1 MERQIELVHIQP
13 GKPTQNARVESFHG
27 RLREECLSVSW
38 FQNLFEARR
47 KIAAW
52 KREYNEERQVAPPE
66 TGMTSCVLHKDERF
80 NITLFGFAAGHELKT
95 HSVPIPALIYVVEG
109 EGEFDLGSETVQVK
123 SGSFI
128 RMEALLPHAVRAKSP
143 FRMLVVQVKDRGI
156 LK

>member
-1 MERQIELVHIQP
+1 MPDKDYTFIPDLHQV
-13 GKPTQNARVESFHG
+13 
-27 RLREECLSVSW
+27 
-38 FQNLFEARR
+38 
-47 KIAAW
+47 
-52 KREYNEERQVAPPE
+52 VAPPDA
-66 TGMTSCVLHKDERF
+66 GMTSCVLHKDERF

-143 FRMLVVQVKDRGI
+143 FRMLLVQVKDDGRQ
-156 LK
+156 K

>member
-1 MERQIELVHIQP
+1 
-13 GKPTQNARVESFHG
+13 
-27 RLREECLSVSW
+27 
-38 FQNLFEARR
+38 
-47 KIAAW
+47 
-52 KREYNEERQVAPPE
+52 
-66 TGMTSCVLHKDERF
+66 MTSCVLHKDERF

-143 FRMLVVQVKDRGI
+143 FRMLLVQVKNDGRQ
-156 LK
+156 K